1 MCDGGYQLASLHHAH
16 RWEPHPIFTPEVESQ
31 VRLVPDR
38 LGRLEICLFFHGA
51 AGGSPICEI
60 YDPCNRIRTKW
71 IQMGE
76 MKLFCLALRACS
88 WTTLVAGVYFTFG
101 SCATP
106 FLLAASVGL
115 APLFAKLLSALQKRL
130 KCPKWLA
137 FFLLGVLMAACYVM
151 ALPLLITLAC
161 VALHQPVLK

>member
-1 MCDGGYQLASLHHAH
+1 
-16 RWEPHPIFTPEVESQ
+16 
-31 VRLVPDR
+31 
-38 LGRLEICLFFHGA
+38 LEENA
-51 AGGSPICEI
+51 
-60 YDPCNRIRTKW
+60 
-71 IQMGE
+71 
-76 MKLFCLALRACS
+76 
-88 WTTLVAGVYFTFG
+88 VAGVYFTFG

-137 FFLLGVLMAACYVM
+137 FFLLGLLMAACYVM
-151 ALPLLITLAC
+151 ALPLFITLAC